1 MRALLV
7 DDERLARLELRRLL
21 EQHPGIEIIGEAASI
36 ADAETQILALRPA
49 LIFLDIEMPGGNSF
63 ELLDRLD
70 PAELSPVP
78 AIIFTTAFDRYALK
92 AFEVHALDYLLKPI
106 DPRRL
111 DEALS
116 RVREQAGRS
125 TLGADKAPV
134 GLTSAQSFLQQ
145 FFVRDGDLC
154 WMVKTEDLRL
164 IESEGN
170 YARLLF
176 GPNRPL
182 ILRSLQSLQQR
193 LDPAVFFRANRTQ
206 IVNLKWVKQMEL
218 NPDGSLIAILR
229 NDQRVEFSR
238 RQSQTFRDR
247 MTL

>member
-1 MRALLV
+1 MRALLI

-21 EQHPGIEIIGEAASI
+21 EQHPTVEIVGEAASI
-36 ADAETQILALRPA
+36 AEAESQILALSPA

-63 ELLDRLD
+63 ELLERLD
-70 PAELSPVP
+70 LAELSPVP

-111 DEALS
+111 DEALT
-116 RVREQAGRS
+116 RIRKQAIDAAPDAGNALIGSPS
-125 TLGADKAPV
+125 TQV
-134 GLTSAQSFLQQ
+134 FQQQ

-154 WMVKTEDLRL
+154 WMVNAEYLRL

-176 GPNRPL
+176 GSNRPL

-206 IVNLKWVKQMEL
+206 IVNLKWVDQIEL
-218 NPDGSLIAILR
+218 NPDGSLSVILR
-229 NDQRVEFSR
+229 DGHRVEFSR
-238 RQSQTFRDR
+238 RQSQIFRDR